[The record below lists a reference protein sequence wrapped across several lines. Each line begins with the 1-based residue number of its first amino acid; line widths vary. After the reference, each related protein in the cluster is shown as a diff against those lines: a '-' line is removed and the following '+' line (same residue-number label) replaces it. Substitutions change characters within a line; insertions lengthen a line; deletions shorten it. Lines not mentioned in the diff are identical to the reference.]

1 MMTEKNTNGRR
12 LLAVFAHPD
21 DESFGPGGTLAHYAA
36 QGTEVHLVCATFGE
50 VGDVPPGLLGK
61 FKDAAELR
69 EHELRCAAEHLGLA
83 GVHFM
88 GYRDSGMPGTA
99 DNHHPR
105 ALAAANP
112 YEVASR
118 VLDYIQQLEP
128 QVVITFDPIG
138 GYRHPDHIAIHK
150 ATLKAFELARQK
162 GNGYRPQKLY
172 YHTFSKRWLRFFL
185 RLLPLFGQDPHHF
198 GRNGDIDLTD
208 LAGVDFPIHARI
220 RYAEV
225 ADRKQQASEC
235 HRSQQDGGPTGLV
248 GMVLRRFDGPETFMR
263 AYPPATSSVRERDL
277 FEGIASTP
285 EQRLP
290 V

>member
-1 MMTEKNTNGRR
+1 MSGKNVADQR

-21 DESFGPGGTLAHYAA
+21 DESFGPGGTLAHYAG
-36 QGTEVHLVCATFGE
+36 QGAEVHLVCATHGE
-50 VGDVPPGLLGK
+50 VGDVSPELLGEHQ
-61 FKDAAELR
+61 DIAQLR
-69 EHELRCAAEHLGLA
+69 EHELRCAADYLGLA

-88 GYRDSGMPGTA
+88 GYRDSGMPGTP

-112 YEVASR
+112 DEVAGK
-118 VLDYIQQLEP
+118 VLAYMQELKP

-138 GYRHPDHIAIHK
+138 GYRHPDHIAMNK
-150 ATLKAFELARQK
+150 ATLQAFEMARQAGK
-162 GNGYRPQKLY
+162 AYQPQKLY

-208 LAGVDFPIHARI
+208 LAAVDFPIHTRI

-225 ADRKQQASEC
+225 ADRKEQASAC
-235 HRSQQDGGPTGLV
+235 HRSQQDGGPSGIV
-248 GMVLRRFDGPETFMR
+248 GMLLRRFNGPETFMR
-263 AYPPATSSVRERDL
+263 AFPPASKGTRESDL
-277 FEGIASTP
+277 FEGVDFSRP
-285 EQRLP
+285 
-290 V
+290 